1 MHSWLLVGDICT
13 SNDRVCKVPLQ
24 TNLKPTHRLLA
35 RWQGQVRR
43 CLKTIHA
50 INLFP
55 PKWLPI
61 NCFTLTKD
69 GLQTLNI
76 TAGGKCRHHLR
87 LPSIVNRVDRS
98 ESKLIDIIKKRVT
111 VQGTSANLC
120 YIHSWLLVGDIRT
133 SNDRVCK
140 VPLQT
145 NLKPTHHLL
154 ARWQGQVRRCPKTI
168 HAINL
173 FPPKWLPINCFTLTK
188 DGLQTLNITAGG
200 KCRHHLRLP
209 SIVNR
214 VDQKSGITIKYP
226 VPMQGT
232 SANLCYI
239 HSWLLVGDICTSN
252 DRVCKVP
259 LQTNLKPTHHL
270 LARWQG
276 HVRRCLKT
284 IHAINLFPPKW
295 LPINCFTLTK
305 DGLQTLNIT
314 ARGKCRHHLRLP
326 SIVNRV
332 DRSEWNHHQKYPVPL
347 QGTSANLCYMHSWLL
362 VGDICTSNDR
372 VCKVPLQTNLKPTHH
387 LLARW
392 QGHVRRCLKTIH
404 AINLFPP
411 KWLPI
416 NCFTLTKDGLQTLDI
431 TAGGK
436 CRHHLRLPSIVNRVD
451 RSEWNHHQKYLVPLQ
466 VTSANLCYIH
476 SWLLVGDICTSND
489 RVCKVPLQTN
499 LNLHIILWEAGRVK
513 SEGASKQFMP
523 SICSLRNGF
532 LSIAL
537 P

>member
-1 MHSWLLVGDICT
+1 MDRSEWNHHQKYLVPLQGTSANLCYIHSWFLVGDICT

-24 TNLKPTHRLLA
+24 TNLKPTHHLLA

-87 LPSIVNRVDRS
+87 LPSIVNRVD
-98 ESKLIDIIKKRVT
+98 
-111 VQGTSANLC
+111 
-120 YIHSWLLVGDIRT
+120 
-133 SNDRVCK
+133 
-140 VPLQT
+140 
-145 NLKPTHHLL
+145 
-154 ARWQGQVRRCPKTI
+154 
-168 HAINL
+168 
-173 FPPKWLPINCFTLTK
+173 
-188 DGLQTLNITAGG
+188 
-200 KCRHHLRLP
+200 
-209 SIVNR
+209 
-214 VDQKSGITIKYP
+214 QKSGITIKYP
-226 VPMQGT
+226 VPLQGT
-232 SANLCYI
+232 SANPCYI
-239 HSWLLVGDICTSN
+239 VMHSWLLVGDICTSN

-276 HVRRCLKT
+276 QVRRCLKT
-284 IHAINLFPPKW
+284 NHAINLFPPKW

-314 ARGKCRHHLRLP
+314 AGHTLP
-326 SIVNRV
+326 DLQNKLI
-332 DRSEWNHHQKYPVPL
+332 DIIKYPVPL

-392 QGHVRRCLKTIH
+392 QGQVRRCLKTIH

-416 NCFTLTKDGLQTLDI
+416 NCFTLTKDGLQTLSI

-451 RSEWNHHQKYLVPLQ
+451 R
-466 VTSANLCYIH
+466 
-476 SWLLVGDICTSND
+476 
-489 RVCKVPLQTN
+489 
-499 LNLHIILWEAGRVK
+499 
-513 SEGASKQFMP
+513 
-523 SICSLRNGF
+523 
-532 LSIAL
+532 
-537 P
+537 